1 MDKLSDGEAL
11 LECVKCLPG
20 QLLNGVPNDAERD
33 KGELLFPK
41 KEMSKSEI
49 DEIYESA
56 IELYQSLQN
65 AIHAK
70 TKNDAII
77 KLQKS
82 FGSRFP
88 SLLNLLTSTSSVA
101 AVIRSQP
108 AKAQPQPNVV
118 NQDAG

>member
-1 MDKLSDGEAL
+1 M
-11 LECVKCLPG
+11 LECVKRLPD
-20 QLLNGVPNDAERD
+20 QMLNGVPNDAE
-33 KGELLFPK
+33 KGKDEVLFPK

-49 DEIYESA
+49 DEIYKSA
-56 IELYQSLQN
+56 IVLHESLLS
-65 AIHAK
+65 AISAK
-70 TKNDAII
+70 TKNDAIM

-88 SLLNLLTSTSSVA
+88 CLLDLLTSTSSVA
-101 AVIRSQP
+101 TAIRSQP